1 MRTLLVPVDGSKN
14 SMRAVKHAAAQSK
27 YCPVSLHI
35 LNVEPP
41 LDDYG
46 MVGAYI
52 SRPEREKAVLA
63 RAARILARAT
73 GQVGPARRVRVKTRA
88 VIGDAPSVIANLARR
103 LRCDSIVMGTR
114 GMTLL
119 GNLVL
124 GSVASKVVHLSTVPV
139 TLVK

>member
-1 MRTLLVPVDGSKN
+1 MRILLVPVDGSKN
-14 SMRAVKHAAAQSK
+14 SLRAAKYAAGQSK
-27 YCPVSLHI
+27 YCPVLLHI
-35 LNVEPP
+35 VNVEPP

-52 SRPEREKAVLA
+52 SRRQREKAVMA
-63 RAARILARAT
+63 RAARILART
-73 GQVGPARRVRVKTRA
+73 TSQLESTRRVRVKTHA
-88 VIGDAPSVIANLARR
+88 IIGDAPSVIANLARR
-103 LRCDSIVMGTR
+103 LKCDAIVMGTR

-124 GSVASKVVHLSTVPV
+124 GSVASKVVHLSIVPV

>member
-14 SMRAVKHAAAQSK
+14 SLRAAKYAAGQSK
-27 YCPVSLHI
+27 HCPVLLHI
-35 LNVEPP
+35 VNVEPP

-52 SRPEREKAVLA
+52 SRRQREKAVMA
-63 RAARILARAT
+63 RAARILARTT
-73 GQVGPARRVRVKTRA
+73 GHIRPTRARCKTHA

-103 LRCDSIVMGTR
+103 LKCDAVVMGTR

-124 GSVASKVVHLSTVPV
+124 GSVASKVVHLSSVPV

>member
-1 MRTLLVPVDGSKN
+1 MLTLLVPVDGSKN
-14 SMRAVKHAAAQSK
+14 SLRAVKYAAAQSK
-27 YCPVSLHI
+27 HCPVTLHI
-35 LNVEPP
+35 VNVEPP

-46 MVGAYI
+46 MVRAYL
-52 SRPEREKAVLA
+52 SRRQHDKAVMA

-73 GQVGPARRVRVKTRA
+73 SQVRPARVRCKTRA
-88 VIGDAPSVIANLARR
+88 IIGDAPAVIANLARR
-103 LRCDSIVMGTR
+103 LRCDAIVMGTR

>member
-1 MRTLLVPVDGSKN
+1 MLTLLVPVDGSKN
-14 SMRAVKHAAAQSK
+14 SLRAVKYAAAQSK
-27 YCPVSLHI
+27 HCPVTLHI
-35 LNVEPP
+35 VNVEPP

-46 MVGAYI
+46 MVRAYI
-52 SRPEREKAVLA
+52 SRQRHDKAVMA

-73 GQVGPARRVRVKTRA
+73 SQVRPARVRCKTRA
-88 VIGDAPSVIANLARR
+88 VIGDAPAVIANLARR
-103 LRCDSIVMGTR
+103 LRCDAIVMGTR

>member
-14 SMRAVKHAAAQSK
+14 SLRAAKYAAGQSRF
-27 YCPVSLHI
+27 CPVQLHI
-35 LNVEPP
+35 VNVEPP

-46 MVGAYI
+46 MVGAYL
-52 SRPEREKAVLA
+52 SRRRHEKAVMA
-63 RAARILARAT
+63 RAARILARTTTQIRSA
-73 GQVGPARRVRVKTRA
+73 RVRCKTHA

-103 LRCDSIVMGTR
+103 LKCDAIVMGTR

-124 GSVASKVVHLSTVPV
+124 GSVASKVVHLSTIPV

>member
-1 MRTLLVPVDGSKN
+1 
-14 SMRAVKHAAAQSK
+14 
-27 YCPVSLHI
+27 
-35 LNVEPP
+35 
-41 LDDYG
+41 
-46 MVGAYI
+46 MVRAYI
-52 SRPEREKAVLA
+52 SRQKHDKAVMA

-73 GQVGPARRVRVKTRA
+73 GQVQSARVRCKTRA
-88 VIGDAPSVIANLARR
+88 VIGDAPAVIANLARR
-103 LRCDSIVMGTR
+103 LRCDAIVMGTR

>member
-1 MRTLLVPVDGSKN
+1 MLTLLVPVDGSKN
-14 SMRAVKHAAAQSK
+14 SLRAVKYAAAQSK
-27 YCPVSLHI
+27 HCPVTLHI
-35 LNVEPP
+35 VNVEPP

-46 MVGAYI
+46 MVRAYI
-52 SRPEREKAVLA
+52 SRQQHDKAVMA

-73 GQVGPARRVRVKTRA
+73 SQVRSARVRCKTRA
-88 VIGDAPSVIANLARR
+88 VIGDAPAVIADLARR
-103 LRCDSIVMGTR
+103 LKCDVIVMGTR

>member
-1 MRTLLVPVDGSKN
+1 MLTLLVPVDGSKN
-14 SMRAVKHAAAQSK
+14 SLRAVKYAAAQSK
-27 YCPVSLHI
+27 HCPVTLHI
-35 LNVEPP
+35 VNVEPA

-46 MVGAYI
+46 MVRAYI
-52 SRPEREKAVLA
+52 TRRQHDVAVMA

-73 GQVGPARRVRVKTRA
+73 SQVRSARVRCKTRA
-88 VIGDAPSVIANLARR
+88 VIGDAPAVIADLARR
-103 LRCDSIVMGTR
+103 LKCDVIVMGTR

>member
-1 MRTLLVPVDGSKN
+1 MLTLLVPVDGSKN
-14 SMRAVKHAAAQSK
+14 SLRAVKYAAAQSK
-27 YCPVSLHI
+27 HCPVTLHI
-35 LNVEPP
+35 VNVEPP

-46 MVGAYI
+46 MVRAYI
-52 SRPEREKAVLA
+52 SRQQHDKAVMA

-73 GQVGPARRVRVKTRA
+73 SQVRPARVRCKTRA
-88 VIGDAPSVIANLARR
+88 VIGDAPAVIANLARR
-103 LRCDSIVMGTR
+103 LRCDAIVMGTR

>member
-1 MRTLLVPVDGSKN
+1 MLTLLVPVDGSKN
-14 SMRAVKHAAAQSK
+14 SLRAVKYAAAQSK
-27 YCPVSLHI
+27 HCPVTLHI
-35 LNVEPP
+35 VNVEPP

-46 MVGAYI
+46 MVRAYI
-52 SRPEREKAVLA
+52 SRQKHDKAVMA

-73 GQVGPARRVRVKTRA
+73 SQVRPARVRCKTRA
-88 VIGDAPSVIANLARR
+88 VIGDAPAVIANLARR
-103 LRCDSIVMGTR
+103 LRCDAIVMGTR

>member
-14 SMRAVKHAAAQSK
+14 SLRAAKYAAGQSR
-27 YCPVSLHI
+27 YGPMLLHI
-35 LNVEPP
+35 VNVEPP

-52 SRPEREKAVLA
+52 TRRQHEKAVLA
-63 RAARILARAT
+63 RAARILARAA
-73 GQVGPARRVRVKTRA
+73 GEVRSRRVRCQSHA
-88 VIGDAPSVIANLARR
+88 VIGDAPFVIATQARR
-103 LRCDSIVMGTR
+103 LKCDGIVMGTR
-114 GMTLL
+114 GMTVL

-124 GSVASKVVHLSTVPV
+124 GSVASKVVHLSSVPV

>member
-1 MRTLLVPVDGSKN
+1 MLTLLVPVDGSKN
-14 SMRAVKHAAAQSK
+14 SLRAVKYAAAQSK
-27 YCPVSLHI
+27 HCPVTLHI
-35 LNVEPP
+35 VNVEPP

-46 MVGAYI
+46 MVRAYL
-52 SRPEREKAVLA
+52 SRRQHDKAVMA

-73 GQVGPARRVRVKTRA
+73 SQVRPARVRCKTRA
-88 VIGDAPSVIANLARR
+88 IIGDAPAVIANLARR
-103 LRCDSIVMGTR
+103 LRCDAIVMGSR